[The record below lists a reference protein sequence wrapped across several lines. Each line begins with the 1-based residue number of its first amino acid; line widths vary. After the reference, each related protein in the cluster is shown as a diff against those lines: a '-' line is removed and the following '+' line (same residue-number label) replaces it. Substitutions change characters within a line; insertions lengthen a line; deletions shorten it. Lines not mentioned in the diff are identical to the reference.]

1 MLKCRSHCADPAAAA
16 PCSPPSSPHRGS
28 PSAAP
33 DAGVR
38 RPLDPAPPRR
48 PVAVPLRRAAEQ
60 RRFDGRR
67 CHWGET
73 TAMKPSPNHP
83 SVPSVDG
90 RRRRSAE
97 SARTVRRWVKLIV
110 GNVHLGVHFFH
121 TGVRRRKYKLG
132 QTKQQPPGGQHIA
145 KHCSFMCLQKTPKCA
160 VRMVRTL
167 SSACRLQHWDPGSPS
182 SRVPAFL
189 LARSKIN
196 LLRLADASGARG

>member
-1 MLKCRSHCADPAAAA
+1 MILDHASRNAGTREEGEP
-16 PCSPPSSPHRGS
+16 GS
-28 PSAAP
+28 QCGSKHA
-33 DAGVR
+33 
-38 RPLDPAPPRR
+38 
-48 PVAVPLRRAAEQ
+48 PLRVR
-60 RRFDGRR
+60 
-67 CHWGET
+67 T
-73 TAMKPSPNHP
+73 KPVFGHC
-83 SVPSVDG
+83 
-90 RRRRSAE
+90 SAVL
-97 SARTVRRWVKLIV
+97 AKNRLLI
-110 GNVHLGVHFFH
+110 H